1 MYRKYKTKQKT
12 HQMTK
17 HEVFPQ
23 SIRGQGQTIAEHHEA
38 DLDALKAR
46 AHLIIAA
53 INEMH
58 TYIQM

>member
-1 MYRKYKTKQKT
+1 
-12 HQMTK
+12 MTK

-53 INEMH
+53 IIEMH
-58 TYIQM
+58 TNIQT